1 MCSSDLENVEA
12 LASAIESFFSMNML
26 LKAEDNI
33 RNLRAYVEN
42 NASKDACV
50 KKYIEV
56 IEQLG
61 DI

>member
-1 MCSSDLENVEA
+1 
-12 LASAIESFFSMNML
+12 MNML